1 MNSFIE
7 REDYCLEKCF
17 FSFTHIKGNL
27 DNKTFVLVYSLS
39 MCSFKSC
46 MKGLSLDWKQQKKHV
61 PMQGTS
67 WTTQIG
73 KNKRFVARVTFEL
86 ICNMNSLK
94 MT

>member
-46 MKGLSLDWKQQKKHV
+46 MKGLPPDRKQQQKACKTLKV
-61 PMQGTS
+61 LMQ
-67 WTTQIG
+67 WLPL
-73 KNKRFVARVTFEL
+73 N
-86 ICNMNSLK
+86 
-94 MT
+94 

>member
-46 MKGLSLDWKQQKKHV
+46 MKGLSLDWKQQKKS
-61 PMQGTS
+61 MYLCKG
-67 WTTQIG
+67 
-73 KNKRFVARVTFEL
+73 RVELNRKKQTF
-86 ICNMNSLK
+86 CR
-94 MT
+94 